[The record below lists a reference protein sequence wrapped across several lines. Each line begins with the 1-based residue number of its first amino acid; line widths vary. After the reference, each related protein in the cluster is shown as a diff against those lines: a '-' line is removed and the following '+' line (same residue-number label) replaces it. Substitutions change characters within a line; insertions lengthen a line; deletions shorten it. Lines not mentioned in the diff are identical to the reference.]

1 MSTATKVVLAGEID
15 LASVPAL
22 EAALLGTLEERPVR
36 LILDLSA
43 VDFLDS
49 SGVHLLER
57 VRAAADRAAVAFA
70 AVGPDG
76 PARQVFELCG
86 REGILTAVSPGRGP
100 SFLTDWTL

>member
-86 REGILTAVSPGRGP
+86 REGIVTAVSPSRGP